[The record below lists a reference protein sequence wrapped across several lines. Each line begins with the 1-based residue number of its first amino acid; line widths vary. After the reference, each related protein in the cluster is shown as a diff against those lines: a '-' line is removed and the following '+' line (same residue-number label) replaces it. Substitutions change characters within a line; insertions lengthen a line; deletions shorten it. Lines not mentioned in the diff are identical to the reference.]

1 MAGSAQYTAVL
12 DANVLYP
19 ALLRDVLLSLAD
31 ADLYSA
37 KWSVHIRDEWTRSLL
52 RDRPGMGVQI
62 AAAAQA
68 MEDAIPDCLVSGY
81 EHLIEGLKLPDPDDR
96 HVLAAAITGHA
107 DAIVTWNEKDFRRE
121 VPEPF
126 GIEVQTPD
134 EFVLNQL
141 MLERSECAS
150 GGPCRMRRDRV
161 GRAAREAW
169 AAPDC
174 SAPARCCGTRSSNRL
189 GAPPR
194 VTWRADSQ
202 VG

>member
-1 MAGSAQYTAVL
+1 MAGSARYTAVL

-37 KWSVHIRDEWTRSLL
+37 KWSVHIREEWTRSLL
-52 RDRPGMGVQI
+52 RDRPGMGDQI

-107 DAIVTWNEKDFRRE
+107 DAIVTWNEKDFPRE
-121 VPEPF
+121 VLDPF

-141 MLERSECAS
+141 MLEKLAALAALK
-150 GGPCRMRRDRV
+150 RMRERWARPQHDAIALVALLEKRGLPQTAAHLRDV
-161 GRAAREAW
+161 VA
-169 AAPDC
+169 
-174 SAPARCCGTRSSNRL
+174 L
-189 GAPPR
+189 I
-194 VTWRADSQ
+194 
-202 VG
+202 